1 MKEYTL
7 TYTVEITDIIQ
18 SDGDIT
24 EEDVMSI
31 TSDELAEA
39 VKDLTGADHVTVS
52 DLKVFVTKDGD

>member
-39 VKDLTGADHVTVS
+39 VKDLTGVDHVAVS
-52 DLKVFVTKDGD
+52 DLKVFVTKDC